1 MFIGG
6 LYQILNAVWWGWWI
20 NDLEPDI
27 WARSTI
33 FNGLTLEQV
42 IARDFGSLAA
52 PLFAVTLALL
62 IAGIALI
69 WTDTN

>member
-1 MFIGG
+1 M
-6 LYQILNAVWWGWWI
+6 LNALWWGWWI

-42 IARDFGSLAA
+42 IARDFAFLAA
-52 PLFAVTLALL
+52 PLFATSLTLL

-69 WTDTN
+69 WTDTA

>member
-1 MFIGG
+1 MSIGG
-6 LYQILNAVWWGWWI
+6 TYQILNAVWWGWWI

-52 PLFAVTLALL
+52 PLFAATLALL